1 MNKWSHLPN
10 ARLIDWVLKSLKTDP
25 NAWKAAWG
33 KARDA
38 EWATWDAAWKEADA
52 ADAAWWNAANV
63 AAWRAAAWEA
73 ADKARKAW
81 EAADKARKA
90 KAACE
95 AAKAACEASDAARS
109 AAGAILALIVDDN
122 AAQCLH
128 IKLDKL
134 KVWAI
139 LSEKPA
145 ARLLIP
151 ANKIWQREHV
161 RAENALQYN

>member
-38 EWATWDAAWKEADA
+38 EWATWDAAWNKGTAEAGA

-63 AAWRAAAWEA
+63 AAWRAA
-73 ADKARKAW
+73 AW

-151 ANKIWQREHV
+151 ANKIWQREHA

>member
-38 EWATWDAAWKEADA
+38 EWATWDAAWNKGTAEAGA

-63 AAWRAAAWEA
+63 AAWRAAAYSAQKAAEA
-73 ADKARKAW
+73 AW
-81 EAADKARKA
+81 EAW
-90 KAACE
+90 AAW
-95 AAKAACEASDAARS
+95 EASDAWKP

-151 ANKIWQREHV
+151 ANKIWQREHA

>member
-63 AAWRAAAWEA
+63 AAWRAALYESTSERCTPRDSLDAKLVSAREA
-73 ADKARKAW
+73 A
-81 EAADKARKA
+81 
-90 KAACE
+90 
-95 AAKAACEASDAARS
+95 S
-109 AAGAILALIVDDN
+109 GAILALIVDDN

-151 ANKIWQREHV
+151 ANKIWQREHA

>member
-33 KARDA
+33 KERDA
-38 EWATWDAAWKEADA
+38 EWATWHAAYA
-52 ADAAWWNAANV
+52 ACDVWDAAWWNAANV
-63 AAWRAAAWEA
+63 AAWRAAAEMNNQIKLALLEGEA
-73 ADKARKAW
+73 EEGKERDAEWAAW
-81 EAADKARKA
+81 EAAK
-90 KAACE
+90 
-95 AAKAACEASDAARS
+95 AARS
-109 AAGAILALIVDDN
+109 AAGAILALIADDN
-122 AAQCLH
+122 AAQYLH

-151 ANKIWQREHV
+151 ANKIWQREHA